1 MGKNEN
7 IVSPVKTPQARKVL
21 NMKCNYN
28 RKQNNSIPRWAV
40 TMVDGELKEVP
51 VTEEEYVEGYFEQYG
66 IEIVTPKDKL
76 INALKQ
82 GDYVIGVD
90 YNPFV
95 LQDVFH
101 YENGR
106 FEFLKFADVGIEVMA
121 PLRLKRE
128 QTLYL
133 PASHPNVLDALIKGM
148 AHYDD
153 FIVCRKGHLLDTENI
168 PLSMLD
174 MIQESINNK

>member
-1 MGKNEN
+1 
-7 IVSPVKTPQARKVL
+7 
-21 NMKCNYN
+21 MKCNYN
-28 RKQNNSIPRWAV
+28 RKKSNSIPRWAV
-40 TMVDGELKEVP
+40 TMVDGKIKEVP
-51 VTEEEYVEGYFEQYG
+51 VSEEEYVEGYFEQYG
-66 IEIVTPKDKL
+66 VEIVTPKNKL

-82 GDYVIGVD
+82 GDYVIGKD

-101 YENGR
+101 YDNGK

>member
-1 MGKNEN
+1 
-7 IVSPVKTPQARKVL
+7 
-21 NMKCNYN
+21 MKCNYN
-28 RKQNNSIPRWAV
+28 RKQNNSIPRWITTV
-40 TMVDGELKEVP
+40 ENGKIKEIP
-51 VTEEEYVEGYFEQYG
+51 VSEEEYVEAYFEQYG
-66 IEIVTPKDKL
+66 IEIVTPKEKL
-76 INALKQ
+76 INALRQ

-106 FEFLKFADVGIEVMA
+106 FEFLKFADIGREVMA
-121 PLRLKRE
+121 PLKLKRE

-133 PASHPNVLDALIKGM
+133 PPSLPNVLSSLIKGM

-168 PLSMLD
+168 APSIAD
-174 MIQESINNK
+174 FIQARLKNNL

>member
-1 MGKNEN
+1 
-7 IVSPVKTPQARKVL
+7 
-21 NMKCNYN
+21 MKCNYKRN
-28 RKQNNSIPRWAV
+28 QNNSIPRWAV
-40 TMVDGELKEVP
+40 TIEDGKIKEVP
-51 VTEEEYVEGYFEQYG
+51 VSEEEYVEGYFEQYG

-101 YENGR
+101 YDNGK

-128 QTLYL
+128 KTLYL
-133 PASHPNVLDALIKGM
+133 PANHPNVLDSLIKGM

-153 FIVCRKGHLLDTENI
+153 FIVSKKGNLLDTESI
-168 PLSMLD
+168 PPSIAEW
-174 MIQESINNK
+174 IQEKIKNKKNTD

>member
-1 MGKNEN
+1 
-7 IVSPVKTPQARKVL
+7 
-21 NMKCNYN
+21 MKCNYN
-28 RKQNNSIPRWAV
+28 RNQSNPIQRWAV

-51 VTEEEYVEGYFEQYG
+51 VSEEEYVEGYFEQYG
-66 IEIVTPKDKL
+66 VEIVTPKNKL

-82 GDYVIGVD
+82 GDYVIGID

-101 YENGR
+101 YENGK
-106 FEFLKFADVGIEVMA
+106 FEVLKFADVGIEVMA

-153 FIVCRKGHLLDTENI
+153 FIVYRKGHLLDTESI
-168 PLSMLD
+168 APSIAD
-174 MIQESINNK
+174 FIQARLKSSL

>member
-1 MGKNEN
+1 
-7 IVSPVKTPQARKVL
+7 
-21 NMKCNYN
+21 MKCNYN
-28 RKQNNSIPRWAV
+28 RNQSNPIQRWAV

-51 VTEEEYVEGYFEQYG
+51 VSEEEYVEGYFEQYG
-66 IEIVTPKDKL
+66 VEIVTPKNKL

-82 GDYVIGVD
+82 GDYVIGID

-101 YENGR
+101 YENGK
-106 FEFLKFADVGIEVMA
+106 FEVLKFADVGTEVMA

-128 QTLYL
+128 QTLVL
-133 PASHPNVLDALIKGM
+133 PTSHPKVIEALIKGM

-153 FIVCRKGHLLDTENI
+153 FIVCRKGHLLDTDNI
-168 PLSMLD
+168 APSIAD
-174 MIQESINNK
+174 FIQARLKNNL

>member
-1 MGKNEN
+1 
-7 IVSPVKTPQARKVL
+7 
-21 NMKCNYN
+21 MKCNYN
-28 RKQNNSIPRWAV
+28 RKKTNSIPRWAV
-40 TMVDGELKEVP
+40 TMVDGKIKEVP
-51 VTEEEYVEGYFEQYG
+51 VSEEEYVEGYFEQYG
-66 IEIVTPKDKL
+66 VEIVTPKNKL
-76 INALKQ
+76 INALMQ
-82 GDYVIGVD
+82 GDYVIGID

-101 YENGR
+101 YDNGK

-153 FIVCRKGHLLDTENI
+153 FIVSRKGKLLDTDNI
-168 PLSMLD
+168 PPSIADL
-174 MIQESINNK
+174 IQEMIKNKENNDW